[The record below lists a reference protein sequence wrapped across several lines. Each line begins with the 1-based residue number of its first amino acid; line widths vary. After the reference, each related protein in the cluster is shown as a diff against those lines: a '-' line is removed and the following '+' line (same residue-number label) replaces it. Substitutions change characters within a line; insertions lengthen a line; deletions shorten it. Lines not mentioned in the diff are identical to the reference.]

1 MLCEAQWTREVKSLN
16 RSSSEE
22 TWLLRRFHGEN
33 DRKKCDSK
41 NFFEKHSTCIVCS
54 EKDRRKSDPK
64 NFFEKHRACIVCSEK
79 MAMECR
85 QVSTLEHEAE
95 R

>member
-1 MLCEAQWTREVKSLN
+1 MVRKTEKNVIRTKKI
-16 RSSSEE
+16 
-22 TWLLRRFHGEN
+22 LRNTMPVF
-33 DRKKCDSK
+33 
-41 NFFEKHSTCIVCS
+41 VCS
-54 EKDRRKSDPK
+54 EKDRRKCDSK
-64 NFFEKHRACIVCSEK
+64 KKIEKHSACIVCSEK

>member
-1 MLCEAQWTREVKSLN
+1 
-16 RSSSEE
+16 
-22 TWLLRRFHGEN
+22 LRRFHGEN

-41 NFFEKHSTCIVCS
+41 NFFEKDSAYIVCS
-54 EKDRRKSDPK
+54 EKDRRKCDPK
-64 NFFEKHRACIVCSEK
+64 KFFEKHRACIVCSEK

-85 QVSTLEHEAE
+85 QVCMLEHKGE

>member
-1 MLCEAQWTREVKSLN
+1 
-16 RSSSEE
+16 
-22 TWLLRRFHGEN
+22 LRRFHGEK
-33 DRKKCDSK
+33 DKRKCDSK
-41 NFFEKHSTCIVCS
+41 EKFEKHSACIVCS
-54 EKDRRKSDPK
+54 EKDRRKCDLK
-64 NFFEKHRACIVCSEK
+64 KKIGKHNACIVCSEK

>member
-1 MLCEAQWTREVKSLN
+1 M
-16 RSSSEE
+16 
-22 TWLLRRFHGEN
+22 RRFHGEK
-33 DRKKCDSK
+33 DRRKYDSK
-41 NFFEKHSTCIVCS
+41 IFFEKHSACIVCS
-54 EKDRRKSDPK
+54 EKDRRKCDLK
-64 NFFEKHRACIVCSEK
+64 IFFEKHSACTVCSEK

>member
-1 MLCEAQWTREVKSLN
+1 MLKKT
-16 RSSSEE
+16 EE
-22 TWLLRRFHGEN
+22 N
-33 DRKKCDSK
+33 VIQRKKI
-41 NFFEKHSTCIVCS
+41 EKHS
-54 EKDRRKSDPK
+54 
-64 NFFEKHRACIVCSEK
+64 ACIVCSEK